1 MGSGQTTFM
10 SSAGNR
16 KQRISVFS
24 VAFLLSLKRVSA
36 ETGVFRDR
44 NLLVHLLSSELDA
57 IVIDLYVHASLRSQ
71 FAMPTGSQPSAAT
84 SPKEMLLSR
93 RSPYTSKSKSF
104 RFRVSSTRPSFDLYV
119 HGSLL
124 RAKQPVPA
132 ALYICCWDRLIN
144 SSCGATRLDA
154 ILRPLCHT

>member
-93 RSPYTSKSKSF
+93 RSPYASKSNF
-104 RFRVSSTRPSFDLYV
+104 CRFRASSKRLSFDLSA

-124 RAKQPVPA
+124 RAKNSLSLQLYTFA
-132 ALYICCWDRLIN
+132 A
-144 SSCGATRLDA
+144 GTG
-154 ILRPLCHT
+154 

>member
-44 NLLVHLLSSELDA
+44 NLLVPLLSSELDA

-71 FAMPTGSQPSAAT
+71 FAMPTGSQPSAAHCRGV
-84 SPKEMLLSR
+84 R
-93 RSPYTSKSKSF
+93 RIRTNQNPF
-104 RFRVSSTRPSFDLYV
+104 AFERARRARFLICTCMA
-119 HGSLL
+119 HCC
-124 RAKQPVPA
+124 AQKKPVPA

-144 SSCGATRLDA
+144 I
-154 ILRPLCHT
+154 ILRCHPA